1 MKSAWI
7 LGTSLAFLFT
17 ASDANARCVRIW
29 HDGKV
34 ETRCDPA
41 EAAKRAAEAAKK
53 AALQG
58 KIKNTVK
65 DRVSDDGRHTTAKP
79 AIRTDRITDT
89 DRGNRRVER
98 PR

>member
-7 LGTSLAFLFT
+7 LGASLVFLFA

-34 ETRCDPA
+34 ETRCDP
-41 EAAKRAAEAAKK
+41 AEAAKK

-89 DRGNRRVER
+89 DRGNRRLER